1 MKLPID
7 TSRMDFTCSL
17 AAEPVMDFE
26 TKQPKL
32 ENGEPLFS
40 MQVVA
45 FTDEGAQIMVVKA
58 LGTPPASIKQ
68 GTPLKITNLVAS
80 NWSMDG
86 RSGLAFRAARIEPL
100 TAGATAKAG
109 Q

>member
-1 MKLPID
+1 VKISVD
-7 TSRMDFTCSL
+7 TSRTTFTCSL

-32 ENGEPLFS
+32 ENGEPMFS

-45 FTDEGAQIMVVKA
+45 FDDEGAQIMVVKV
-58 LGTPPASIKQ
+58 LGPPAAAIKQ
-68 GTPLKITNLVAS
+68 GTPLKITGLVAS
-80 NWSMDG
+80 SWSMGD
-86 RSGLAFRAARIEPL
+86 RAGLSFRASRIEPL
-100 TAGATAKAG
+100 SGAVAAKVG

>member
-1 MKLPID
+1 MKLAID
-7 TSRMDFTCSL
+7 TSRMQFTCSL
-17 AAEPVMDFE
+17 AGEPVMDFE

-58 LGTPPASIKQ
+58 LGTPPTNIKQ
-68 GTPLKITNLVAS
+68 GTPLKITGLVVS
-80 NWSMDG
+80 SWSMDG
-86 RSGLAFRAARIEPL
+86 RAGLSFRASGIEPL
-100 TAGATAKAG
+100 NVAAAAKAA